1 MLCLLTIT
9 IVTLKHNEKKSQFE
23 LPRQPV
29 YKKKTK
35 KQKKTK
41 KKHNGTNTKLKQ
53 SKSLT
58 IRTPTKYSSI
68 VD

>member
-29 YKKKTK
+29 S
-35 KQKKTK
+35 QKKTK
-41 KKHNGTNTKLKQ
+41 TNKNKKTQWHKHKTKTKQKLDNTNSHK
-53 SKSLT
+53 
-58 IRTPTKYSSI
+58 I
-68 VD
+68 

>member
-29 YKKKTK
+29 YQK
-35 KQKKTK
+35 KQKQTKT